1 MENTYEI
8 TPVVTRPRFAMPSTA
23 AFASTCTWRALTHNH
38 KQVVAL
44 RGDVPGV
51 PVWSPTH

>member
-1 MENTYEI
+1 MENTNQI
-8 TPVVTRPRFAMPSTA
+8 TPVITRPRFAMPSTA
-23 AFASTCTWRALTHNH
+23 AFASTCTWRAHTHNH

-44 RGDVPGV
+44 RGGVPGV

>member
-8 TPVVTRPRFAMPSTA
+8 TPVITRPSFAMPSAA
-23 AFASTCTWRALTHNH
+23 AFGACTWRALTHNH

-44 RGDVPGV
+44 RGDAPGV